1 MLIEVSLIE
10 ALTAFA
16 RDQRVIILNSDD
28 LVAISLEEELKALKD
43 PKVHFLVN
51 APAPAAAVEDPD
63 QAPKTRTTRAT
74 KKEAKTTEAKPKR
87 KYTKRQSCI
96 ETGTRSGSKPAFD
109 PGKCQ
114 ALIDANRDV
123 HFLCVEFGLDED
135 ELFAEM
141 TKHGIRHTFAIPMR
155 RA

>member
-1 MLIEVSLIE
+1 MLTEVSLID
-10 ALTAFA
+10 ALTAFVK
-16 RDQRVIILNSDD
+16 DQRVIILNQDD

-43 PKVHFLVN
+43 PKVHFLVD
-51 APAPAAAVEDPD
+51 APAAAVEDPD
-63 QAPKTRTTRAT
+63 QAPKKRTTRAT

-87 KYTKRQSCI
+87 KYTKRQDYV
-96 ETGTRSGSKPAFD
+96 ETGARTGPKQPFD

-123 HFLCVEFGLDED
+123 HFLCVEFGLDEA

>member
-1 MLIEVSLIE
+1 MLTEVSLID
-10 ALTAFA
+10 ALTAFVK
-16 RDQRVIILNSDD
+16 DQRVIILNPDD

-43 PKVHFLVN
+43 PKVHFLVDL
-51 APAPAAAVEDPD
+51 PAAVEDPD

-87 KYTKRQSCI
+87 KYTKRQAYT
-96 ETGTRSGSKPAFD
+96 ETGARTGPKQPFD

-123 HFLCVEFGLDED
+123 HFLCVEFGLDEA

>member
-1 MLIEVSLIE
+1 MRETTLAD
-10 ALTAFA
+10 ALQAFVK
-16 RDQRVIILNSDD
+16 DQRVIILNSDD
-28 LVAISLEEELKALKD
+28 LVAVSLEEELKALKD
-43 PKVHFLVN
+43 PKVHFLVD
-51 APAPAAAVEDPD
+51 AAAVGDPD
-63 QAPKTRTTRAT
+63 QAPKTRTARTT
-74 KKEAKTTEAKPKR
+74 KKEAKTTEAKPKPKR
-87 KYTKRQSCI
+87 KYTKRQDYV
-96 ETGTRSGSKPAFD
+96 ETGARTGPKQPFD

-123 HFLCVEFGLDED
+123 HFLCVEFGLDEA

>member
-1 MLIEVSLIE
+1 MLTEVSLID
-10 ALTAFA
+10 ALTAFVK
-16 RDQRVIILNSDD
+16 DQRVIILNADD

-43 PKVHFLVN
+43 PKVHFLVDV
-51 APAPAAAVEDPD
+51 PAAAVEDPD
-63 QAPKTRTTRAT
+63 QVPKTRTTRAT

-123 HFLCVEFGLDED
+123 HFLCVEFGLDEA